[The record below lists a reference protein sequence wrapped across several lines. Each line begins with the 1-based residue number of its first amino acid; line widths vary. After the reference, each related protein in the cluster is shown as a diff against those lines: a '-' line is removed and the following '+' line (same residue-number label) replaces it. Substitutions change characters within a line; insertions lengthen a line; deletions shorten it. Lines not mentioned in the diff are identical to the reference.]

1 MAADPTAPIGFMLN
15 AAADLDFD
23 LLTGMSTVA
32 GLDAVVQAISSACG
46 LFKGEW
52 FLDLEAGI
60 PHFEDVLG
68 QTYSQQTVLTI
79 FRKQILKVPHVLQ
92 ILEISSVFD
101 SATRVLAVTF
111 EVSTEFGTAQG
122 EVTL

>member
-1 MAADPTAPIGFMLN
+1 MAADPTAPIGFLLN

-60 PHFEDVLG
+60 PYFEDVLG

>member
-60 PHFEDVLG
+60 PYFEDVLG